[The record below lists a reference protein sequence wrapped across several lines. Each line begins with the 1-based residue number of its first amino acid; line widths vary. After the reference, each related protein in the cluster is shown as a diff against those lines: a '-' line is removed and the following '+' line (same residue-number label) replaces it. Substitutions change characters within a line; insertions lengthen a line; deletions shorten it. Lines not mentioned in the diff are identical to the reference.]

1 MFQHVKQSIAY
12 TPAPDAP
19 PVYYVVRERG
29 MLVARQSRYRQ
40 LYFAGQYLA
49 EDPIASARNRN
60 DLASQLALLQG
71 SVDWSLVE

>member
-29 MLVARQSRYRQ
+29 MLVARQYRYRQ
-40 LYFAGQYLA
+40 LYLAGYPDPQDDVA
-49 EDPIASARNRN
+49 EARNRN

-71 SVDWSLVE
+71 SVDWSLVD